1 MKCTVSKAVRALRKV
16 TGALRSRREA
26 SSAAAIGDIHCAL
39 ESVTEAFDREYSL
52 EEDEEDDG
60 EEDGEK
66 ADNADNEAVADEKAK
81 DEKSVLPVFVQ
92 VQLLMDRWVRRLLE
106 CNTDRP

>member
-1 MKCTVSKAVRALRKV
+1 LRKV

-39 ESVTEAFDREYSL
+39 ESVTEAFDREYSA
-52 EEDEEDDG
+52 EENEEDDA

-66 ADNADNEAVADEKAK
+66 ADKTAADADEKAK
-81 DEKSVLPVFVQ
+81 DEKPVLPVFVQ
-92 VQLLMDRWVRRLLE
+92 VQLLMDR
-106 CNTDRP
+106 